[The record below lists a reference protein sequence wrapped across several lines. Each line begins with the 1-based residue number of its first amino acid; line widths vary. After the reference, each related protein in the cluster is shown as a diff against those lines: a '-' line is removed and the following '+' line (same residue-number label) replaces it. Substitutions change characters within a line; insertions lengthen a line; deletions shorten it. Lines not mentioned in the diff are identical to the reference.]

1 MNLEYVPLLQMY
13 RDIQAL
19 PRNFAR
25 FEEYLRTV
33 LNADRSDVEFLP
45 LLAANPMGKAHVLA
59 LLDQLLGMDADGV
72 GAQAA
77 KDASAGLEDLP
88 GDYKASLVLVDDLM
102 GGWTNRWSYEY
113 DLRRT
118 APGAKRFW
126 VTGYLWTSETPT
138 ERAVRESMLVAIHRT
153 AFVKRNGPAK
163 TLRQLLI
170 QEGEVMTQAGC
181 TEPTLDADD
190 LEYTRATLEPHLE
203 AADMRTTIEC
213 LFGDPAAKSLGFT
226 PRGLSAWA
234 GIALA
239 LHDAKSR

>member
-1 MNLEYVPLLQMY
+1 MY

-33 LNADRSDVEFLP
+33 LNADRSDVEFVP
-45 LLAANPMGKAHVLA
+45 LLAANPMGKEHVLS
-59 LLDQLLGMDADGV
+59 LLDQLLTMNADAI

-77 KDASAGLEDLP
+77 KDAGAGLEDVF

-102 GGWTNRWSYEY
+102 GGWTNRWAYEY
-113 DLRRT
+113 DLRKP
-118 APGAKRFW
+118 APDAKRFW
-126 VTGYLWTSETPT
+126 VTGFLWTSECPT
-138 ERAVRESMLVAIHRT
+138 ERTVREAMLISIHRT
-153 AFVKRNGPAK
+153 AFVKRHGPAK

-181 TEPTLDADD
+181 TTPTLDIDD
-190 LEYTRATLEPHLE
+190 LEYTRAILEPHLE
-203 AADMRTTIEC
+203 AEDMRTTIEC

-226 PRGLSAWA
+226 PRGLSPWA
-234 GIALA
+234 GISLA